1 MKYLIYI
8 SFIFFIT
15 NANTALNADFQYYK
29 ENNIIEE
36 YKLKLHA
43 IWDKVHNRNE
53 EISKTDVGTLKLI
66 EKKAIQFNNSDLFYN
81 LGVVYMNISD
91 SYRAEKWMA
100 KAAELYHPYA
110 LHNIGWWYDHGFGH
124 IEEDKLTATYFYDI
138 AFWKLGVARSGTRLA
153 EIIFFDEFSKFDYDY
168 AIKILS
174 HLLSQSNEFNLD
186 EKAITNV
193 NFLLG
198 RFYFE
203 HHEDGKQEEN
213 IDHAIKYLKK
223 ASAQNN
229 IEAVFTVAKAL
240 RKKYSIT
247 NDLKYNEQAKLY
259 YLQAAS
265 LGSAEA
271 MIYLGNIYLENYQ
284 TDEEKI
290 KGLGWMLT
298 GYSTGKIDREL
309 ERKVTDDLS
318 KIDKTDFSILRTLV
332 ISCHEQKYK
341 NCFLAEK

>member
-8 SFIFFIT
+8 CFIFLIT

-53 EISKTDVGTLKLI
+53 EISKTDIETLKLI
-66 EKKAIQFNNSDLFYN
+66 EKKANQFNNSDLFYN

-110 LHNIGWWYDHGFGH
+110 FHNIGWWYDHGFGH
-124 IEEDKLTATYFYDI
+124 IQKDKSTATYFYDI

-153 EIIFFDEFSKFDYDY
+153 EMIFYDEVAKFDYDY

-174 HLLSQSNEFNLD
+174 HLLSKSNEFKLD

-198 RFYFE
+198 KLYFE
-203 HHEDGKQEEN
+203 HYEVRKQEEN

-229 IEAVFTVAKAL
+229 IEAVLGAAESL

-247 NDLKYNEQAKLY
+247 NDLKYNEESKLY

-271 MIYLGNIYLENYQ
+271 MIYLGNIYLENHK

-290 KGLGWMLT
+290 KGLGWVLT
-298 GYSTGKIDREL
+298 GYSKGKIDRDL
-309 ERKVTDDLS
+309 ERKVINDIS
-318 KIDKTDFSILRTLV
+318 KIDKTDFSILRPLV
-332 ISCHEQKYK
+332 ISCHEQKYI
-341 NCFLAEK
+341 NCFLSEN